1 MAICTAIPI
10 PEHTKKTAIKLSM
23 AVCFLKIQITKHPLF
38 VNSSPHYFNFIPSN
52 YSLHELLSFYNQ
64 NNRNMSRR
72 RQLEHEVSV
81 AQERI
86 KKAAKDTPKD
96 ILKLWEQELV
106 DLELELNNMVD
117 DEEDNNED

>member
-1 MAICTAIPI
+1 
-10 PEHTKKTAIKLSM
+10 
-23 AVCFLKIQITKHPLF
+23 
-38 VNSSPHYFNFIPSN
+38 
-52 YSLHELLSFYNQ
+52 
-64 NNRNMSRR
+64 MSRH

-86 KKAAKDTPKD
+86 KKAAKDTPKN

>member
-1 MAICTAIPI
+1 
-10 PEHTKKTAIKLSM
+10 
-23 AVCFLKIQITKHPLF
+23 
-38 VNSSPHYFNFIPSN
+38 
-52 YSLHELLSFYNQ
+52 
-64 NNRNMSRR
+64 MSRR

-81 AQERI
+81 AQECI

>member
-1 MAICTAIPI
+1 
-10 PEHTKKTAIKLSM
+10 
-23 AVCFLKIQITKHPLF
+23 
-38 VNSSPHYFNFIPSN
+38 
-52 YSLHELLSFYNQ
+52 
-64 NNRNMSRR
+64 MSRR

-117 DEEDNNED
+117 DEEDNNEAIAYTLEVIKTVYILIKE

>member
-1 MAICTAIPI
+1 
-10 PEHTKKTAIKLSM
+10 
-23 AVCFLKIQITKHPLF
+23 
-38 VNSSPHYFNFIPSN
+38 
-52 YSLHELLSFYNQ
+52 
-64 NNRNMSRR
+64 MSRR

-86 KKAAKDTPKD
+86 KKAAKDTPKN

-106 DLELELNNMVD
+106 DPELELNNMVD

>member
-1 MAICTAIPI
+1 
-10 PEHTKKTAIKLSM
+10 
-23 AVCFLKIQITKHPLF
+23 
-38 VNSSPHYFNFIPSN
+38 
-52 YSLHELLSFYNQ
+52 
-64 NNRNMSRR
+64 MSRR

-86 KKAAKDTPKD
+86 KKAAKDTPKN
-96 ILKLWEQELV
+96 ILRLWEQELV

>member
-1 MAICTAIPI
+1 
-10 PEHTKKTAIKLSM
+10 
-23 AVCFLKIQITKHPLF
+23 
-38 VNSSPHYFNFIPSN
+38 
-52 YSLHELLSFYNQ
+52 
-64 NNRNMSRR
+64 MSRR

-86 KKAAKDTPKD
+86 KKTAKDTPKD

>member
-1 MAICTAIPI
+1 M
-10 PEHTKKTAIKLSM
+10 
-23 AVCFLKIQITKHPLF
+23 
-38 VNSSPHYFNFIPSN
+38 SS
-52 YSLHELLSFYNQ
+52 
-64 NNRNMSRR
+64 R

-81 AQERI
+81 AQEKI
-86 KKAAKDTPKD
+86 KKAAKDTPKN

>member
-1 MAICTAIPI
+1 
-10 PEHTKKTAIKLSM
+10 
-23 AVCFLKIQITKHPLF
+23 
-38 VNSSPHYFNFIPSN
+38 
-52 YSLHELLSFYNQ
+52 
-64 NNRNMSRR
+64 MSRR

-86 KKAAKDTPKD
+86 KKAAKNTPKN

>member
-1 MAICTAIPI
+1 
-10 PEHTKKTAIKLSM
+10 
-23 AVCFLKIQITKHPLF
+23 
-38 VNSSPHYFNFIPSN
+38 
-52 YSLHELLSFYNQ
+52 
-64 NNRNMSRR
+64 MSRR

-86 KKAAKDTPKD
+86 KKAAKDTPKN

-106 DLELELNNMVD
+106 DLELELNTMVD

>member
-1 MAICTAIPI
+1 
-10 PEHTKKTAIKLSM
+10 
-23 AVCFLKIQITKHPLF
+23 
-38 VNSSPHYFNFIPSN
+38 
-52 YSLHELLSFYNQ
+52 
-64 NNRNMSRR
+64 MSRR

-86 KKAAKDTPKD
+86 KKDAKDTPKN